1 MTRPLIG
8 ITSEMAAAGWGDRV
22 REAVLLPASYAWALQ
37 RAGCVPVLLPPAPYG
52 AIGLVARLDAVLFSD
67 GRDIDPLRGGAG
79 VGDGA
84 AGPGNGAAGPGNGTA
99 GPGNR
104 TAGPGNRTA
113 EPDLVRD
120 AGEFALMRA
129 AIAARLPL
137 LAVGRG
143 MCVLNAVRGGSV
155 TEAAPQAA
163 GAAVASARNGGAENG
178 GAGSGGA
185 AGARNGGRG
194 SGGAASDGV
203 APDGAAP
210 DGAAAR
216 PAGRELRIGPASR
229 LDRVFGPSLSVA
241 AAAWPS
247 GRHQGVHRLGGGL
260 SAVAWTVDDAVVAVE
275 LTGHPFAI
283 GLAWHPEQE
292 EDLRI
297 FEALRAAAAARRQQ
311 AAQPPAPVTP
321 AA

>member
-1 MTRPLIG
+1 
-8 ITSEMAAAGWGDRV
+8 MAAAGWNDRV

-37 RAGCVPVLLPPAPYG
+37 RAGCIPVLLPPAPYG

-67 GRDIDPLRGGAG
+67 GRDIDPRRG
-79 VGDGA
+79 GDGA
-84 AGPGNGAAGPGNGTA
+84 VRPDNSAAGSGERA
-99 GPGNR
+99 
-104 TAGPGNRTA
+104 A

-143 MCVLNAVRGGSV
+143 MRVLNAVRGGTV
-155 TEAAPQAA
+155 TEAASTVPGARAGSATNGGVAAA
-163 GAAVASARNGGAENG
+163 GARGSGIASVGARNSGAAASTRTGATAGGT
-178 GAGSGGA
+178 SGGA
-185 AGARNGGRG
+185 AT
-194 SGGAASDGV
+194 
-203 APDGAAP
+203 

-216 PAGRELRIGPASR
+216 SAVRQLRISPSSR
-229 LDRVFGPSLSVA
+229 LDRVLGTSIGVT

-247 GRHQGVHRLGGGL
+247 GRHQDVDRLGGGL
-260 SAVAWTVDDAVVAVE
+260 SAVAWTGDETVVAVE

-283 GLAWHPEQE
+283 GLAWHPEQD

-297 FEALRAAAAARRQQ
+297 FEALRAAAAARRDQ
-311 AAQPPAPVTP
+311 AA
-321 AA
+321 

>member
-52 AIGLVARLDAVLFSD
+52 AIGLVGRLDAVLFSD
-67 GRDIDPLRGGAG
+67 GRDIDPRRGGTG
-79 VGDGA
+79 PGDGT
-84 AGPGNGAAGPGNGTA
+84 AGPGNGAAGAGNGTA
-99 GPGNR
+99 GPRNG
-104 TAGPGNRTA
+104 TA

-143 MCVLNAVRGGSV
+143 MRVLNAVRGGSV

-163 GAAVASARNGGAENG
+163 GPTPASARNGGAATGRNG
-178 GAGSGGA
+178 GAASG
-185 AGARNGGRG
+185 RN
-194 SGGAASDGV
+194 GGAASDG
-203 APDGAAP
+203 AGADGAAS
-210 DGAAAR
+210 DGAASDGAASDGAASDGAAR
-216 PAGRELRIGPASR
+216 PAGRELRIGPGSR
-229 LDRVFGPSLSVA
+229 LDRVLGPSLSVA

-247 GRHQGVHRLGGGL
+247 GRHQDVDRLGGGL
-260 SAVAWTVDDAVVAVE
+260 SAVAWTADDAVVAVE
-275 LTGHPFAI
+275 LTGHPFAV

-311 AAQPPAPVTP
+311 AA
-321 AA
+321 

>member
-104 TAGPGNRTA
+104 TAGPGNRAT

-163 GAAVASARNGGAENG
+163 GAAVASARNGGA
-178 GAGSGGA
+178 GSGA
-185 AGARNGGRG
+185 
-194 SGGAASDGV
+194 AASDGV

-260 SAVAWTVDDAVVAVE
+260 SAVAWAVDDAVVAVE

>member
-1 MTRPLIG
+1 MFGRGHGVSPRRGRLVHHHWHMTRPLIG

-37 RAGCVPVLLPPAPYG
+37 RAGCIPVLLPPAPYG

-67 GRDIDPLRGGAG
+67 GRDIDPSRGG
-79 VGDGA
+79 GDGD
-84 AGPGNGAAGPGNGTA
+84 AGDGS
-99 GPGNR
+99 
-104 TAGPGNRTA
+104 A

-143 MCVLNAVRGGSV
+143 MRVLNAVRGGSV
-155 TEAAPQAA
+155 T
-163 GAAVASARNGGAENG
+163 
-178 GAGSGGA
+178 
-185 AGARNGGRG
+185 
-194 SGGAASDGV
+194 
-203 APDGAAP
+203 
-210 DGAAAR
+210 GAAA
-216 PAGRELRIGPASR
+216 PAADAAAPPAARELRIGPGTR
-229 LDRVFGPSLSVA
+229 LDRVLGPSVSVV

-247 GRHQGVHRLGGGL
+247 GRHQDVDRLGGGL
-260 SAVAWTVDDAVVAVE
+260 SAAAWTADDAIVAVE

-283 GLAWHPEQE
+283 GLAWQPEQG

-297 FEALRAAAAARRQQ
+297 FEALRAAAAARRQE
-311 AAQPPAPVTP
+311 AVP
-321 AA
+321 AAS